1 MIRVAI
7 AGYLILAT
15 LTGPSLGCCGACQ
28 TTPSQAGTVKDASQE
43 PPSQSTCP
51 CCCRK
56 TDDSTAYEIQYW
68 SANETP
74 APRRCHCYEDKFAA
88 VALIAVDRS
97 NDFLKRFFLDSQAK
111 LDLTALRHLWVCEN
125 ADIIAPPA
133 SAVRDIFETL
143 HILRC

>member
-28 TTPSQAGTVKDASQE
+28 ATPSHPVTVKDASQD

-51 CCCRK
+51 CCCRN
-56 TDDSTAYEIQYW
+56 TEESTAYEIQY
-68 SANETP
+68 SGTNETP
-74 APRRCHCYEDKFAA
+74 APCRCHCHEDKSAA

-111 LDLTALRHLWVCEN
+111 PDLTVLRHLWACEN
-125 ADIIAPPA
+125 ADIIAMPA